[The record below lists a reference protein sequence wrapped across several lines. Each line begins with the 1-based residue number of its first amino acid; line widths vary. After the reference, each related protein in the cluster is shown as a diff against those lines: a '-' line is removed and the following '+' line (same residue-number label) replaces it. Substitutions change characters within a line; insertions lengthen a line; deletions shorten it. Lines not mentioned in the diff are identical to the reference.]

1 MRLNKILLKRAVAA
15 FAAACTLG
23 TCCVAGSVAWA
34 DPNAGGGTDQGASTA
49 NIDTTK
55 ANFTSITIHKYEAPE
70 LKDAKHDG
78 RELDSKVL
86 VDTVGGNSVA
96 KKAVKGVEFT
106 IWRLKTYQTGPAA
119 TGGNTKTDEVID
131 LSKADGWSKINK
143 VQYLKLPKETTPAAK
158 PAAGK
163 STEPTYTVDQ
173 LMKGDATAQ
182 PALTKQFNKYTGDAT
197 KDTTKGYC
205 TVANTQTKDG
215 AKCVTGD
222 DGSVKLDQL
231 PMGLYYIEETDISKA
246 QINTATSGTAV
257 WKKVS
262 ITKAVAPFLITTP
275 LPNSDP
281 DSQKTK
287 PWLYDV
293 HVYPK
298 NDTNP
303 ELPTK
308 TGSVNRNDLVGDTEV
323 AKKSDSSQKKTVEGT
338 HITWTIAIP
347 LTAPG
352 KDKKYTKIGFVD
364 KLIDKLTLLKDAQQK
379 PMVKAKIAIYKE
391 ETDKSGVKKWVPNTV
406 ASGSQQVPEE
416 VPLNPTNDY
425 DLTEPVVTGTS
436 ANGNTLTFKLKEGE
450 DSATVGTSSRATGL
464 KLAKAKYEA
473 ASKSENPKK
482 LAKLVVE
489 IVTKVDDTSLNEIA
503 NVANT
508 FVDDN
513 KTGDGDGNNPCVPG
527 DTRDECKDKDI
538 PNEIMHYG
546 TLTVSKFFKAG
557 EGQNDKDKKKNMP
570 LNGAKFDLYEVTSK
584 AAAEAGKPATKV
596 EAADITKATKF
607 DAVDSS
613 KEVATIARTADT
625 QNNISAATFNV
636 KKITHKEPS
645 DEANKQAT
653 DESNKQATDEATTL
667 ETAKKTVDQKE
678 VNGTDSV
685 KLLVYSA
692 PKDNPKSVATKK
704 LYCLVET
711 KAPAGYKL
719 DSAPHCVWLQEDLA
733 HVTSST
739 DNAEK
744 VKANLVEVENVKA
757 TELDK
762 ILGSLPMTGARG
774 LVILTLCGIVGI
786 AGTFFYI
793 VLKRRKE
800 QEQE

>member
-34 DPNAGGGTDQGASTA
+34 VDSGTTTEPSTA
-49 NIDTTK
+49 NIDITK
-55 ANFTSITIHKYEAPE
+55 KDQTSITIHKYEAPE

-86 VDTVGGNSVA
+86 LDTVGGNSVA

-106 IWRLKTYQTGPAA
+106 IWRLKTYQTG
-119 TGGNTKTDEVID
+119 TKDTTKVDEDID
-131 LSKADGWSKINK
+131 LSKADGWKKIDK
-143 VQYLKLPKETTPAAK
+143 VQYLKLSDTSKNGTT
-158 PAAGK
+158 
-163 STEPTYTVDQ
+163 TYTVDQ
-173 LMKGDATAQ
+173 LMNGDTTLNPQ
-182 PALTKQFNKYTGDAT
+182 LTKQFNKYPASADDPAPSGCT
-197 KDTTKGYC
+197 KAAAET
-205 TVANTQTKDG
+205 AAG

-308 TGSVNRNDLVGDTEV
+308 TGSVNRNDLVKDTTV
-323 AKKSDSSQKKTVEGT
+323 PKKNSQDTKTVEGT

-391 ETDKSGVKKWVPNTV
+391 ETDKAGVKKWVPNTV
-406 ASGSQQVPEE
+406 ASSGKQVPEE
-416 VPLNPTNDY
+416 VPLDSTNDY
-425 DLTEPVVTGTS
+425 DLTEPVATGTG
-436 ANGNTLTFKLKEGE
+436 ANSNTLTFKLKEGT
-450 DSATVGTSSRATGL
+450 DASSTSRATGL

-557 EGQNDKDKKKNMP
+557 EGQTEEAKKKNMP
-570 LNGAKFDLYEVTSK
+570 LNGAKFDLYEVTGKDNGSGQ
-584 AAAEAGKPATKV
+584 AATELG
-596 EAADITKATKF
+596 ENDIKKDTKF
-607 DAVDSS
+607 NAVDSS
-613 KEVATIARTADT
+613 KEVTTITRPATTSGTANT
-625 QNNISAATFNV
+625 PEATFNV

-645 DEANKQAT
+645 DEA
-653 DESNKQATDEATTL
+653 NKQATDEATTL

-733 HVTSST
+733 HVTSPT
-739 DNAEK
+739 DNAQAVAER

>member
-34 DPNAGGGTDQGASTA
+34 VDSGTTTEPSTA
-49 NIDTTK
+49 NIDITK
-55 ANFTSITIHKYEAPE
+55 KDQTSITIHKYEAPE
-70 LKDAKHDG
+70 LKNVAHDG

-86 VDTVGGNSVA
+86 VDTVGSSSVA
-96 KKAVKGVEFT
+96 KKQVKGVEFT
-106 IWRLKTYQTGPAA
+106 IWRLKTYQTGDKKA
-119 TGGNTKTDEVID
+119 DEVID

-143 VQYLKLPKETTPAAK
+143 VQYLKLPKEATPAAK
-158 PAAGK
+158 PASGK

-173 LMKGDATAQ
+173 LMNGDTTAQ
-182 PALTKQFNKYTGDAT
+182 PSLTKQFNKYTGDAT

-246 QINTATSGTAV
+246 QINTAAAGETAV

-281 DSQKTK
+281 DTQKTT

-347 LTAPG
+347 LTAPNG
-352 KDKKYTKIGFVD
+352 KDAKNNVVYKKIGFVD
-364 KLIDKLTLLKDAQQK
+364 KLDRKLTFVNDSTHKL
-379 PMVKAKIAIYKE
+379 KAKIVVYKE
-391 ETDKSGVKKWVPNTV
+391 QTKKDSTEKEWVLDSGTGAIEAKDLTTD
-406 ASGSQQVPEE
+406 
-416 VPLNPTNDY
+416 DY
-425 DLTEPVVTGTS
+425 DLTEPST
-436 ANGNTLTFKLKEGE
+436 ANSNTLTFKLK
-450 DSATVGTSSRATGL
+450 DNVDDHGL
-464 KLAKAKYEA
+464 KLAKEKYEA

-557 EGQNDKDKKKNMP
+557 EGQTEEAKKKNMP
-570 LNGAKFDLYEVTSK
+570 LNGAKFDLYEVTGKDNGSGQ
-584 AAAEAGKPATKV
+584 AATEVG
-596 EAADITKATKF
+596 ENDIKKDTKF
-607 DAVDSS
+607 NAVDSS
-613 KEVATIARTADT
+613 KEVTTITRPATTSGTANT
-625 QNNISAATFNV
+625 PEATFNV

-653 DESNKQATDEATTL
+653 DEATTL
-667 ETAKKTVDQKE
+667 ETAKKTVDQRE

-733 HVTSST
+733 HVTSPT
-739 DNAEK
+739 DNAQAVAER

>member
-23 TCCVAGSVAWA
+23 TCCIASSIAWA
-34 DPNAGGGTDQGASTA
+34 VDSGTTTEPSTA

-55 ANFTSITIHKYEAPE
+55 ANSTSITIHKYEAPE
-70 LKDAKHDG
+70 LKNVAHDG

-86 VDTVGGNSVA
+86 VDTVGSSSVA
-96 KKAVKGVEFT
+96 KKQVKGVEFT

-143 VQYLKLPKETTPAAK
+143 VQYLKLPKEATPAAK
-158 PAAGK
+158 PASGK

-173 LMKGDATAQ
+173 LMNGDTTAQ
-182 PALTKQFNKYTGDAT
+182 PSLTKQFNKYTGDAT

-246 QINTATSGTAV
+246 QINTAAAGETAV

-275 LPNSDP
+275 LPNSDTAT
-281 DSQKTK
+281 QKTK

-391 ETDKSGVKKWVPNTV
+391 ETDKAGVKKWVPNTV
-406 ASGSQQVPEE
+406 ESGGKQVPEE
-416 VPLNPTNDY
+416 VPLDSTNDY
-425 DLTEPVVTGTS
+425 ELTNPTTD
-436 ANGNTLTFKLKEGE
+436 NGNTLTFKLKDNVENH
-450 DSATVGTSSRATGL
+450 GL
-464 KLAKAKYEA
+464 KLAKEKYEA

-557 EGQNDKDKKKNMP
+557 EGQTDNGKKKNMP
-570 LNGAKFDLYEVTSK
+570 LNGAKFDLYEVTQK
-584 AAAEAGKPATKV
+584 TTAGSDGSTTV
-596 EAADITKATKF
+596 GENDITKATKF
-607 DAVDSS
+607 DGSVTTDAQKNTS
-613 KEVATIARTADT
+613 TITT
-625 QNNISAATFNV
+625 KPESGTGVSYNV
-636 KKITHKEPS
+636 KKITHKEPADDS
-645 DEANKQAT
+645 T
-653 DESNKQATDEATTL
+653 SPATDEATTL
-667 ETAKKTVDQKE
+667 ETKKKTINKKDVD
-678 VNGTDSV
+678 GTDSV
-685 KLLVYSA
+685 KLLVYKA

-711 KAPAGYKL
+711 EAPAGYKL
-719 DSAPHCVWLQEDLA
+719 DSAPHCVWLQEDLT
-733 HVTSST
+733 HVTSPT
-739 DNAEK
+739 DNATAVAER
-744 VKANLVEVENVKA
+744 VAANLVEVENVKA

>member
-34 DPNAGGGTDQGASTA
+34 KDDTTTEPSTA
-49 NIDTTK
+49 NIDITK
-55 ANFTSITIHKYEAPE
+55 KDQTSITIHKYEAPE
-70 LKDAKHDG
+70 LKNVAHDG

-86 VDTVGGNSVA
+86 VDTVGSSSVA
-96 KKAVKGVEFT
+96 KKQVKGVEFT
-106 IWRLKTYQTGPAA
+106 IWRLKTYQTGDKKA
-119 TGGNTKTDEVID
+119 DEVID

-143 VQYLKLPKETTPAAK
+143 VQYLKLPKEATPAAK
-158 PAAGK
+158 PASGK

-173 LMKGDATAQ
+173 LMNGDTTAQ
-182 PALTKQFNKYTGDAT
+182 PSLTKQFNKYTGDAT

-246 QINTATSGTAV
+246 QINTAAAGETAV

-281 DSQKTK
+281 DTQKTT

-347 LTAPG
+347 LTAPNG
-352 KDKKYTKIGFVD
+352 KDAKNNVVYKKIGFVD
-364 KLIDKLTLLKDAQQK
+364 KLDGKLTFVNDSTHKL
-379 PMVKAKIAIYKE
+379 KAKIVVYKE
-391 ETDKSGVKKWVPNTV
+391 QTKKDSTEKEWVLDSGTGAIEAKDLTTD
-406 ASGSQQVPEE
+406 
-416 VPLNPTNDY
+416 DY
-425 DLTEPVVTGTS
+425 DLTEPST
-436 ANGNTLTFKLKEGE
+436 ANSNTLTFKLK
-450 DSATVGTSSRATGL
+450 DNVDDHGL
-464 KLAKAKYEA
+464 KLAKEKYEA

-557 EGQNDKDKKKNMP
+557 EGQTEEAKKKNMP
-570 LNGAKFDLYEVTSK
+570 LNGAKFDLYEVTGKDNGSGQ
-584 AAAEAGKPATKV
+584 AATEVG
-596 EAADITKATKF
+596 ENDIKKDTKF
-607 DAVDSS
+607 NAVDSS
-613 KEVATIARTADT
+613 KEVTTITRPATTSGTANT
-625 QNNISAATFNV
+625 PEATFNV

-645 DEANKQAT
+645 DEA
-653 DESNKQATDEATTL
+653 NKQATDEATTL

-733 HVTSST
+733 HVTSPT
-739 DNAEK
+739 DNAQAVAER

>member
-1 MRLNKILLKRAVAA
+1 MRNYSKSFKRAAA
-15 FAAACTLG
+15 SLAAVCTLG

-34 DPNAGGGTDQGASTA
+34 VDSDTTTEPSTA

-55 ANFTSITIHKYEAPE
+55 ANSTSITIHKYEAPE

-78 RELDSKVL
+78 RELKSADL
-86 VDTVGGNSVA
+86 VDKVGSSSVA

-119 TGGNTKTDEVID
+119 MGGNTKTDEVID

-143 VQYLKLPKETTPAAK
+143 VQYLKLPKEATASTQPAT
-158 PAAGK
+158 GK

-173 LMKGDATAQ
+173 LMNGDATAQ
-182 PALTKQFNKYTGDAT
+182 PALTKQFNKYTGNAT
-197 KDTTKGYC
+197 KDNTKGYC

-222 DGSVKLDQL
+222 DGSVKLENL

-303 ELPTK
+303 EIPTK
-308 TGSVNRNDLVGDTEV
+308 TGSVNRNDLVGDTTV
-323 AKKSDSSQKKTVEGT
+323 PKKNDAQQTKTVEGT

-352 KDKKYTKIGFVD
+352 DGKVYKKIGFVD
-364 KLIDKLTLLKDAQQK
+364 KLIDKLTLLKDAQSK

-406 ASGSQQVPEE
+406 ASSGQQVPEE
-416 VPLNPTNDY
+416 VPLDSTNDY
-425 DLTEPVVTGTS
+425 DLTEPVATGTG
-436 ANGNTLTFKLKEGE
+436 ANSNTLTFKLKEGT
-450 DSATVGTSSRATGL
+450 DASGTARATGL

-473 ASKSENPKK
+473 ASASKDTKK

-513 KTGDGDGNNPCVPG
+513 KTGDGDGNNPCVPN

-557 EGQNDKDKKKNMP
+557 EGQTEQTKKKNMP

-584 AAAEAGKPATKV
+584 VSGNDNVAV
-596 EAADITKATKF
+596 DDNDIAKGTKF
-607 DAVDSS
+607 DAVDLTKSFT
-613 KEVATIARTADT
+613 TINRTAVT
-625 QNNISAATFNV
+625 GTSPVAAATFNV
-636 KKITHKEPS
+636 KKITHKEPA
-645 DEANKQAT
+645 DEANKP
-653 DESNKQATDEATTL
+653 ATDEATTL
-667 ETAKKTVDQKE
+667 ETKKKTVDTKD
-678 VNGTDSV
+678 VDGTDSV
-685 KLLVYSA
+685 KLLVYKA

-719 DSAPHCVWLQEDLA
+719 DSAPHCVWLQEDIA
-733 HVTSST
+733 HVTSPQ
-739 DNAEK
+739 DNATAVAER

>member
-34 DPNAGGGTDQGASTA
+34 VDSGTTTEPSTA
-49 NIDTTK
+49 NIDITK
-55 ANFTSITIHKYEAPE
+55 KDQTSITIHKYEAPE

-86 VDTVGGNSVA
+86 LDTVGGNSVA

-106 IWRLKTYQTGPAA
+106 IWRLKTYQTG
-119 TGGNTKTDEVID
+119 TKDTTKVDEDID
-131 LSKADGWSKINK
+131 LSKADGWKKIDK
-143 VQYLKLPKETTPAAK
+143 VQYLKLSDTSKNGTT
-158 PAAGK
+158 
-163 STEPTYTVDQ
+163 TYTVDQ
-173 LMKGDATAQ
+173 LMNGDTTLNPQ
-182 PALTKQFNKYTGDAT
+182 LTKQFNKYPASADDPAPSGCT
-197 KDTTKGYC
+197 KAAAET
-205 TVANTQTKDG
+205 AAG

-308 TGSVNRNDLVGDTEV
+308 TGSVNRNDLVKDTTV
-323 AKKSDSSQKKTVEGT
+323 PKKNSQDTKTVEGT

-391 ETDKSGVKKWVPNTV
+391 ETDKAGVKKWVPNTV
-406 ASGSQQVPEE
+406 ASSGKQVPEE
-416 VPLNPTNDY
+416 VPLDSTNDY
-425 DLTEPVVTGTS
+425 DLTEPVATGTG
-436 ANGNTLTFKLKEGE
+436 ANSNTLTFKLKEGT
-450 DSATVGTSSRATGL
+450 DASSTSRATGL

-557 EGQNDKDKKKNMP
+557 EGQTEEAKKKNMP
-570 LNGAKFDLYEVTSK
+570 LNGAKFDLYEVTQK
-584 AAAEAGKPATKV
+584 TTAGSDGSTTV
-596 EAADITKATKF
+596 GENDITKATKF
-607 DAVDSS
+607 DGS
-613 KEVATIARTADT
+613 VATDAQKNTSTITT
-625 QNNISAATFNV
+625 KPESGTGVSYNV
-636 KKITHKEPS
+636 KKITHKEP
-645 DEANKQAT
+645 A
-653 DESNKQATDEATTL
+653 DESGKPATDEATTL
-667 ETAKKTVDQKE
+667 ETKKKTVDKVE
-678 VNGTDSV
+678 VNGKDSV
-685 KLLVYSA
+685 KLLVYKA

-711 KAPAGYKL
+711 EAPAGYKL
-719 DSAPHCVWLQEDLA
+719 DSAPHCVWLQEDITA
-733 HVTSST
+733 GGTVTEQ
-739 DNAEK
+739 N
-744 VKANLVEVENVKA
+744 VKDRVAANLVEVENVKA

>member
-34 DPNAGGGTDQGASTA
+34 VDSGNTDNKVNTA
-49 NIDTTK
+49 NIDTNQQNK
-55 ANFTSITIHKYEAPE
+55 TSITIHKYEGPASTTVRSDGTEQTITGKLPV
-70 LKDAKHDG
+70 KD
-78 RELDSKVL
+78 V
-86 VDTVGGNSVA
+86 V
-96 KKAVKGVEFT
+96 FT
-106 IWRLKTYQTGPAA
+106 IWRLKKAGSPAEEIDLSTAAGWTKIKDLNKLVETAA
-119 TGGNTKTDEVID
+119 TGKKVASDFVNGTNAEFVKYTE
-131 LSKADGWSKINK
+131 DG
-143 VQYLKLPKETTPAAK
+143 
-158 PAAGK
+158 AG
-163 STEPTYTVDQ
+163 
-173 LMKGDATAQ
+173 
-182 PALTKQFNKYTGDAT
+182 FNKKGGATCKTGE
-197 KDTTKGYC
+197 
-205 TVANTQTKDG
+205 
-215 AKCVTGD
+215 
-222 DGSVKLDQL
+222 DGSCTLGTL
-231 PMGLYYIEETDISKA
+231 PMGLYYVEETDISKA
-246 QINTATSGTAV
+246 QINTAAAGETAV

-275 LPNSDP
+275 LPNSDTAT
-281 DSQKTK
+281 QKTK

-391 ETDKSGVKKWVPNTV
+391 ETDKAGVKKFVPNTV
-406 ASGSQQVPEE
+406 ESSGKQVPEE
-416 VPLNPTNDY
+416 VPLDSTNDY
-425 DLTEPVVTGTS
+425 DLTEPSTS
-436 ANGNTLTFKLKEGE
+436 NSNTLTFNLKDNVENH
-450 DSATVGTSSRATGL
+450 GL
-464 KLAKAKYEA
+464 KLAKAKYDEV
-473 ASKSENPKK
+473 SKPDNNPKK

-557 EGQNDKDKKKNMP
+557 EGQDDKGKKKNMP
-570 LNGAKFDLYEVTSK
+570 LNGAKFDLYEVTGKDNGSGQ
-584 AAAEAGKPATKV
+584 AATEVG
-596 EAADITKATKF
+596 ENDIKKDTKF
-607 DAVDSS
+607 NAVDSS
-613 KEVATIARTADT
+613 KEVTTITRPATTSGTANT
-625 QNNISAATFNV
+625 PEATFNV
-636 KKITHKEPS
+636 KKITHKEPA
-645 DEANKQAT
+645 DEENKP
-653 DESNKQATDEATTL
+653 ATDEATTL
-667 ETAKKTVDQKE
+667 ETKKKTVDKVE
-678 VNGTDSV
+678 VNGKDSV
-685 KLLVYSA
+685 KLLVYKA

-719 DSAPHCVWLQEDLA
+719 DSAPHCVWLQEDLTA
-733 HVTSST
+733 TA
-739 DNAEK
+739 DNATQ
-744 VKANLVEVENVKA
+744 VAARVADNLVEVENVKA